1 VYTISHLAEMYGV
14 SRSTL
19 LYYDAQGLFSASR
32 RSAAGYR
39 LYSEED
45 GLRLKAIRDLRGL
58 GVPVQRIRGYLAEPD
73 KGTTSILLQRILDIN
88 DQIGTLRD
96 QQQAV
101 LSLVEAEGTLRG
113 IRTHRKK
120 SAELVSEVG
129 ITEKNYQ
136 QVHRSF
142 EKASPESH
150 RRFLKHLG
158 FTASQVARLLK
169 EINEKA

>member
-1 VYTISHLAEMYGV
+1 MYTISQLGEMCGV

-19 LYYDAQGLFSASR
+19 LYYDAQGLFRAAR

-45 GLRLKAIRDLRGL
+45 GSRLKAIRDLRGL
-58 GVPVQRIRGYLAEPD
+58 GVPVQSIRGYLAKPD

-96 QQQAV
+96 QQQAI

-113 IRTHRKK
+113 IRSHRKRR
-120 SAELVSEVG
+120 AELVSEVG
-129 ITEKNYQ
+129 ITESNYR

-158 FTASQVARLLK
+158 FTSNQVAGLLK
-169 EINEKA
+169 EIRKNA